1 MFGVRCSVFVDVRR
15 CSLFGVRCSVFG
27 VRSAFGVRRC
37 SALFG
42 VRRCSAFG
50 DVRRCS
56 AMFGDVRRSAFVVW
70 LGVVVVVSSACR
82 RCVLLLCYFVARLP
96 LGLQLSPSR
105 CSVSVSVS
113 VVVRTSPSLC
123 YGCCCASMFCLST
136 RSLDGLRRSRDYVRR
151 CNDVRLMVRC
161 AAQSLTNFL
170 RNVNGEQENSRIWQS
185 VENAMNGGAWRLVS
199 AQVGTGDAF
208 VRQHHPT
215 TMAGTAT

>member
-27 VRSAFGVRRC
+27 VRSAFGVRRSAFGVRRC

-105 CSVSVSVS
+105 CSVSVFVSVS
-113 VVVRTSPSLC
+113 VCLCLCLCLCGGFVRTSPSLC

-151 CNDVRLMVRC
+151 CNDVRLIIDGAMCRAVSHKLPSQCKRRARKQPNLAVR
-161 AAQSLTNFL
+161 
-170 RNVNGEQENSRIWQS
+170 
-185 VENAMNGGAWRLVS
+185 
-199 AQVGTGDAF
+199 
-208 VRQHHPT
+208 
-215 TMAGTAT
+215 